1 MFQPKVLY
9 PNRFQIQTASATQQ
23 PPFFFGGSQVPVNL
37 GIKVEPPK
45 HLAKKIE
52 KNKK

>member
-9 PNRFQIQTASATQQ
+9 PNRFQIQTASTTQQ

-37 GIKVEPPK
+37 GIKVERPNK
-45 HLAKKIE
+45 YLAKQI
-52 KNKK
+52 KKKK

>member
-37 GIKVEPPK
+37 GIKQPNK